1 VRAAAFALVLCA
13 ACASYRL
20 LPLPAEAGPMP
31 VRYERTRLFFHSVEE
46 DGALSRVFAGP
57 GAVLATVAQPQRGV
71 FASSDGGA
79 SWAFSPGP
87 AFDGVLFGDRTIF
100 AVAGSRVLHSEDA
113 GRTWEGAA
121 PGEDAVEALALGP
134 GGALYAGGRGRLYVS
149 ADSGRTFRALSPQL
163 PSKNWR
169 ARSIVAVQGALY
181 LAVRGDP
188 PEPRRPSE
196 RFAELLGYASG
207 EAVAAVAL
215 ADLRDPS
222 PRTVE
227 WGAPG
232 DGVYVSRDG
241 GATFARTGLKLDAWL
256 AVRERVLYAVAADPM
271 LQAAALMR
279 RHPDLAGAAD
289 RHLQGDRTVAATL
302 RAACAFPGREA
313 LLGGPI
319 ASAPIFRSTDSGA
332 TWSRQVD
339 PPLPLVLALREDIER
354 RSWEPPAPPAQIRQQ
369 REAPP
374 PPPRQAAGREGR
386 GAGRGAPPVAS
397 SRPPP
402 RTATAATMLSFVDPA
417 RLLAHYNSGLP
428 LTGASDG
435 VAYAPTQAYWDALV
449 AALTAESEAEGEIS
463 LGPGLP
469 DFPQGAA
476 FEVLGSRDG
485 ASWTPIDGYPAP
497 APRGIVAYPES
508 MAAADGQVFLVLAG
522 RNRRGEGWRGGW
534 RLAAP

>member
-1 VRAAAFALVLCA
+1 MRVAAFALVLCV

-20 LPLPAEAGPMP
+20 LPLPAEPGPMP
-31 VRYERTRLFFHSVEE
+31 VRYEKTRLFFHSVEE
-46 DGALSRVFAGP
+46 DGALSRVFADP

-79 SWAFSPGP
+79 SWAFSPVP
-87 AFDGVLFGDRTIF
+87 AFDGVLFGDRAIF

-113 GRTWEGAA
+113 GRTWEGGA
-121 PGEDAVEALALGP
+121 PGDDPVEALALGP
-134 GGALYAGGRGRLYVS
+134 GGALYAGGRGHLYVS
-149 ADSGRTFRALSPQL
+149 ADAGRTFRALSPQL

-169 ARSIVAVQGALY
+169 ARSIVAVPGALY

-188 PEPRRPSE
+188 AELRRPSE

-215 ADLRDPS
+215 ADSRDPS

-256 AVRERVLYAVAADPM
+256 AVRDRVLYAVAADPI

-279 RHPDLAGAAD
+279 RHPDLARAAD

-302 RAACAFPGREA
+302 RAACAFPGRER

-332 TWSRQVD
+332 TWAREVD
-339 PPLPLVLALREDIER
+339 PPLPLVVALREDIER
-354 RSWEPPAPPAQIRQQ
+354 RSWEPPEPPAQIRQQ

-374 PPPRQAAGREGR
+374 PRQATGRGGR
-386 GAGRGAPPVAS
+386 GAVRGAPPAAS

-402 RTATAATMLSFVDPA
+402 RTASAATMLSFVDPA

-435 VAYAPTQAYWDALV
+435 LAYAPTQAYWDALV
-449 AALTAESEAEGEIS
+449 AALAAESEAEGEIS

-469 DFPQGAA
+469 DFSQGAA
-476 FEVLGSRDG
+476 FEVLRSRDR
-485 ASWTPIDGYPAP
+485 ATWTPIDADPPP

-522 RNRRGEGWRGGW
+522 RSRRGQSWRGGW